1 MLSLRERVERR
12 LQRATMRAASWR
24 PVGLGFWIYHLFTG
38 RLRSA
43 RELVYTQDKYGDWW
57 YRYEA

>member
-1 MLSLRERVERR
+1 MLQLRERIEKK
-12 LQRATMRAASWR
+12 LHRATMRAAGWG
-24 PVGLGFWIYHLFTG
+24 PVGLGFYIHRFFIG
-38 RLRSA
+38 RLRYD